1 MERKKAIFIAAAVN
15 AVFLLILFI
24 ASLTTTESISELT
37 MEKEVR
43 SPAFVEPIPS
53 ALVYQSKESIAIPE
67 SSPEVVQQVP
77 QEQILHVLPPV
88 AAVSLPPIV
97 QEAVVSPPA
106 KSQEISL
113 QEIVVQKGDSLDRIA
128 KKYSTSVDA
137 LLKCN
142 HLSSTFLKV
151 GQKLKLPPQ
160 TTKATPAPLFT
171 PEGAEYYTMK
181 VGDNPWS
188 IAMKHHLKVDELLK
202 LNGLNE
208 EKARKLKPGDRLR
221 IR

>member
-1 MERKKAIFIAAAVN
+1 MERKKAILVAAAVN
-15 AVFLLILFI
+15 AALLLTLFI
-24 ASLTTTESISELT
+24 ASLTTGDLIPEVAVER
-37 MEKEVR
+37 EVR
-43 SPAFVEPIPS
+43 SPAFMESTPS
-53 ALVYQSKESIAIPE
+53 TLVYQPKESISIPV
-67 SSPEVVQQVP
+67 SPI
-77 QEQILHVLPPV
+77 QEEPVLHVLPPV
-88 AAVSLPPIV
+88 AVSLPPVV
-97 QEAVVSPPA
+97 QEAVPPTFVQA
-106 KSQEISL
+106 PVTAREPTL
-113 QEIVVQKGDSLDRIA
+113 QEVTVQKGDSLDRIA
-128 KKYSTSVDA
+128 KKHNKTVDA

-142 HLSSTFLKV
+142 QLSGTFLKV
-151 GQKLKLPPQ
+151 GQKLKIPPPVNK
-160 TTKATPAPLFT
+160 TVAAPAFT